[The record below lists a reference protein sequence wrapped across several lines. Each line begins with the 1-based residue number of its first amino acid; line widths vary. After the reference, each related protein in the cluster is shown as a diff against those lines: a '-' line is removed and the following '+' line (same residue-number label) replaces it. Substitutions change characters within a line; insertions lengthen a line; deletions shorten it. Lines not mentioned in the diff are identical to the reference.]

1 MKIPVTHGIFQV
13 RSPGAGG
20 GGTSHMK
27 GVGMLVGNLKK
38 TDLGVAQAFFDP

>member
-1 MKIPVTHGIFQV
+1 MMKIPVTHGIFQV
-13 RSPGAGG
+13 RSPGAG

>member
-1 MKIPVTHGIFQV
+1 MAFFKSEARG
-13 RSPGAGG
+13 RGG

>member
-13 RSPGAGG
+13 RSPGA
-20 GGTSHMK
+20 GTSHMK